1 MKKSDDLQSQIDV
14 KHTRMTELVTAAET
28 RSLTT
33 EENTEFD
40 TLETEIPTLRKEK
53 MREEKFE
60 DIRKVAADK
69 ELKRVEEEKRAG
81 NAAGT
86 PGANPNKEEEGVK
99 KDFRYVKF
107 ISQMKRGK
115 LEGVYAEMDKEA
127 KRQASDAGQI
137 VKGFGIPAFLA
148 GNDGKN
154 SVRSRFP
161 EKRDLIA
168 GTDTLGGHAVA
179 VETKT
184 LIEFLEDNL
193 ILLQAGASLDTGLV
207 GDVEWPRED
216 SSYTATFKGEVAAL
230 DEVDPTL
237 DLVTQTPFRLGA
249 FTDVSKQLERQT
261 SWSVENRIRNRI
273 AGAISR
279 TWEASAING
288 TGSGQPLGI
297 LGTSGIGSVVIEDP
311 NGGAIVWDDIVNLV
325 REVEVDNALMGS
337 LKYISNPLVRAE
349 LQTTEKASSTAQF
362 ILQTA
367 TAQLNGFDALFS
379 NLVPSNLSKGASS
392 GILSAMIFGNF
403 TDLALG
409 MWGGLDFTLD
419 EFTQATNG
427 LDRVIVQA
435 YIDSV
440 VLRPQSFAAAQ
451 DILTT

>member
-81 NAAGT
+81 NKAGT

-99 KDFRYVKF
+99 KDFRYVEF
-107 ISQMKRGK
+107 FAQMKRQR
-115 LEGVYAEMDKEA
+115 LEGVYAEMHKEA
-127 KRQASDAGQI
+127 QTEARHAGHSLD
-137 VKGFGIPAFLA
+137 GFGVPAFVT
-148 GNDGKN
+148 GNTDNN
-154 SVRSRFP
+154 SIRSRF

-249 FTDVSKQLERQT
+249 FTDISKQLERQT
-261 SWSVENRIRNRI
+261 SWSVENRIRQRI

-279 TWEASAING
+279 AWEASAING

-311 NGGAIVWDDIVNLV
+311 NGGTIAWEDIVNLV

-349 LQTTEKASSTAQF
+349 LQTTIKAPSNEQF

-419 EFTQATNG
+419 EFTQATLG